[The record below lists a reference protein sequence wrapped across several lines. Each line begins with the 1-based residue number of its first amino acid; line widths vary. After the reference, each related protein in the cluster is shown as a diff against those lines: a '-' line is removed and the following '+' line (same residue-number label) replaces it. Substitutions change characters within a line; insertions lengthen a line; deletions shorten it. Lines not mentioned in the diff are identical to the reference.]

1 MSVSYIPERTKLQL
15 WGKAAGRCEYE
26 GCNKALWLDALT
38 KVEFNSA
45 YLAHIIADRP
55 DGPRGNPVLS
65 KQLKRDPSNLMLI
78 CDVHHRLID
87 HEDVAGHPVDRLRKM
102 KASHEARIELL
113 SAIGPDKQSHVL
125 LYGANIGVHSSNI
138 SLAKAAEAMVPDWY
152 PAEARA
158 IELGFANS
166 SYTDR
171 DPAFWELESTH
182 LRRLI
187 MQQVRSRLSN
197 GLIHHLSIFAL
208 APQPLLVLLGY
219 LLSDIPAAEVYQLHR
234 EPPNWK
240 WQDHSEA
247 EGFIIEE
254 PHKVAGEPALIVS
267 LCATINESRVESIL
281 ENPTIW
287 KLSHAKPHNDV
298 LQSKGQ
304 AQAFRSAV
312 RRLMDRIKARHGQG
326 ATIHLFPAMPVA
338 LAVDLGRVVMPKA
351 DLPIWLYDE
360 NRSQGG
366 FSKAIEL
373 TPALLAPV

>member
-1 MSVSYIPERTKLQL
+1 MSVSYIPERIKLQL

-26 GCNKALWLDALT
+26 GCNQALWLDALT

-45 YLAHIIADRP
+45 YVAHIIADCP
-55 DGPRGNPVLS
+55 DGPRGDPVLS
-65 KQLKRDPSNLMLI
+65 EQLKRDPSNLMLI

-87 HEDVAGHPVDRLRKM
+87 HEDIAGHSAERLRNM

-113 SAIGPDKQSHVL
+113 SGIGPDKQSHVL

-138 SLAKAAEAMVPDWY
+138 SLAKAAEAMVPDSY
-152 PAEARA
+152 PAESRA

-166 SYTDR
+166 SFTDR
-171 DPAFWELESTH
+171 DQEFWKLEAMH

-187 MQQVRSRLSN
+187 TQQVRSRLSN

-208 APQPLLVLLGY
+208 APQPLLALLGY

-240 WQDHSEA
+240 WREPSEA
-247 EGFIIEE
+247 DEFVFEE
-254 PHKVAGEPALIVS
+254 PETIAGEPALIIALS
-267 LCATINESRVESIL
+267 ATINESRVEAAL

-287 KLSHAKPHNDV
+287 KLLHPKPQNDI
-298 LQSKGQ
+298 LQSKEQ
-304 AQAFRSAV
+304 ARAFRSAV

-326 ATIHLFPAMPVA
+326 ATIHVFPAMPVA
-338 LAVDLGRVVMPKA
+338 LAVDLGRVIMPKA

-360 NRSQGG
+360 NRSRGG
-366 FSKAIEL
+366 FSKAVEL

>member
-1 MSVSYIPERTKLQL
+1 MSVTYIPERIKLQL
-15 WGKAAGRCEYE
+15 WGKTAGRCEYE
-26 GCNKALWLDALT
+26 GCNQALWLDSLT

-55 DGPRGNPVLS
+55 DGPRGDPVLS
-65 KQLKRDPSNLMLI
+65 EQLKRDPANLMLL

-87 HEDVAGHPVDRLRKM
+87 HEDVAGHSVERLRWM

-113 SAIGPDKQSHVL
+113 SGIGPDKQSHVL
-125 LYGANIGVHSSNI
+125 LYGANIGAHSSNI

-152 PAEARA
+152 PAESRA

-166 SYTDR
+166 SFTDR
-171 DPAFWELESTH
+171 DPAFWELEAVH

-187 MQQVRSRLSN
+187 TQQVRSRLSN
-197 GLIHHLSIFAL
+197 GLVNHLSIFAL
-208 APQPLLVLLGY
+208 APQPLLALLGY

-240 WQDHSEA
+240 WREHSEA
-247 EGFIIEE
+247 NGFVIEE
-254 PHKVAGEPALIVS
+254 PETIAGEPALIIS
-267 LCATINESRVESIL
+267 LSATINDSRVESVL
-281 ENPTIW
+281 ENPTLW
-287 KLSHAKPHNDV
+287 KLLHPKPHNDI
-298 LQSKGQ
+298 LQSKEQ
-304 AQAFRSAV
+304 ARAFRSAV
-312 RRLMDRIKARHGQG
+312 RRMMDRIKARHGQG
-326 ATIHLFPAMPVA
+326 ATIHVFPAMPVA
-338 LAVDLGRVVMPKA
+338 LAVDLGRVIMPKA

-366 FSKAIEL
+366 FSKAVEL

>member
-1 MSVSYIPERTKLQL
+1 MSVSYIPERVKLQL

-26 GCNKALWLDALT
+26 GCNQALWLDALT

-55 DGPRGNPVLS
+55 DGPRGDPVLS
-65 KQLKRDPSNLMLI
+65 EQLKRDASNLMLI

-87 HEDVAGHPVDRLRKM
+87 HEDVAGHSVERLRSM

-125 LYGANIGVHSSNI
+125 LYGANIGAHSSNI

-152 PAEARA
+152 PAESRA

-166 SYTDR
+166 SFTDR
-171 DPAFWELESTH
+171 DPAFWELEATH

-187 MQQVRSRLSN
+187 TQQVRSRLSN
-197 GLIHHLSIFAL
+197 GLIHHLSVFAL
-208 APQPLLVLLGY
+208 APQPLLALLGY

-240 WQDHSEA
+240 WRDHSEA
-247 EGFIIEE
+247 DGFVIEE
-254 PHKVAGEPALIVS
+254 PETIAGEPALIIS
-267 LCATINESRVESIL
+267 LSATINDSRVESVL
-281 ENPTIW
+281 ESPTIW
-287 KLSHAKPHNDV
+287 KLSHPKPHNDI
-298 LQSKGQ
+298 LQSKEQ
-304 AQAFRSAV
+304 ARAFRSAV
-312 RRLMDRIKARHGQG
+312 RHLMDRIKARHGQG

-338 LAVDLGRVVMPKA
+338 LAVDLGRVIMPKA
-351 DLPIWLYDE
+351 DLPIWLFDE

>member
-1 MSVSYIPERTKLQL
+1 MSVSYIPERTKLRL

-26 GCNKALWLDALT
+26 GCNQALWLDALT

-45 YLAHIIADRP
+45 YLAHIIADRS
-55 DGPRGNPVLS
+55 DGPRGDPVLA

-87 HEDVAGHPVDRLRKM
+87 HEDIAGHPVDRLRRM

-125 LYGANIGVHSSNI
+125 LYGANIGVHRSNI

-152 PAEARA
+152 PAESRA

-171 DPAFWELESTH
+171 DPAFWDLESTH

-187 MQQVRSRLSN
+187 TQQVRSRLSN
-197 GLIHHLSIFAL
+197 GLIHQLSIFAL
-208 APQPLLVLLGY
+208 APQPLLALLGY

-240 WQDHSEA
+240 WRDHSEA

-254 PHKVAGEPALIVS
+254 PNKVAGEPALIIS
-267 LCATINESRVESIL
+267 LSATINESRVESVL

-287 KLSHAKPHNDV
+287 KLSHAKPHNDF
-298 LQSKGQ
+298 LQSKEQ

-312 RRLMDRIKARHGQG
+312 RKLMDRIKARHGQG

-351 DLPIWLYDE
+351 DLPIWLHDE